1 MMESYVLQIFGGA
14 IIGVLVAAPIGP
26 VNLICIQRTLAY
38 GSLNGF
44 VSGLGGAVGD
54 CVFAAISAF
63 GLTAVARLIE
73 GYSMPLKLVG
83 GLILIG
89 YGIYNFR
96 ARVADPRDG
105 CPVQIKKAGDS
116 TLGAAIAG
124 TFVLTITNPAT
135 LIGFTA
141 LFAAFGSIYG
151 EDASFGAAAAVV
163 LGVFVGSAFWWFSI
177 TTITGTF
184 HRQIDAQTMRQ
195 INRVSGVIV
204 AIFGLVVLSDLF
216 FGIF

>member
-1 MMESYVLQIFGGA
+1 MDSYVLQILGGA
-14 IIGVLVAAPIGP
+14 VIGVLVAAPIGP

-44 VSGLGGAVGD
+44 FSGLGGAVGD

-73 GYSMPLKLVG
+73 GYSMPLKLAG

-96 ARVADPRDG
+96 AQVTDPRDG
-105 CPVQIKKAGDS
+105 WPVQTKQTGDS

-124 TFVLTITNPAT
+124 TFALTITNPAT

-141 LFAAFGSIYG
+141 LFAAFGSIIV
-151 EDASFGAAAAVV
+151 EDASFGAATAVV
-163 LGVFVGSAFWWFSI
+163 LGVFAGSTLWWFAI
-177 TTITGTF
+177 TTLTGTF
-184 HRQIDAQTMRQ
+184 HRHIDARAMRR
-195 INRVSGVIV
+195 INHVSGVIV
-204 AIFGLVVLSDLF
+204 VGFGLLVLADLF
-216 FGIF
+216 FKVF

>member
-1 MMESYVLQIFGGA
+1 MESYVLQIFGGA

-44 VSGLGGAVGD
+44 VSGFGGAVGD

-184 HRQIDAQTMRQ
+184 HRQIDAQAMRQ

>member
-1 MMESYVLQIFGGA
+1 MESYVFQIIGGA

-44 VSGLGGAVGD
+44 FSGLGGAVGD

-83 GLILIG
+83 GIILIG

-96 ARVADPRDG
+96 AQVTDPRDG
-105 CPVQIKKAGDS
+105 SPLENKQSGES

-124 TFVLTITNPAT
+124 TFALTITNPAT

-151 EDASFGAAAAVV
+151 EDATFGAAAAVV
-163 LGVFVGSAFWWFSI
+163 LGVFAGSALWWFAI
-177 TTITGTF
+177 TTLTGTF
-184 HRQIDAQTMRQ
+184 HHHIDAGSMRQ
-195 INRVSGVIV
+195 INHVSGVIV
-204 AIFGLVVLSDLF
+204 AIFGLVVLADLF

>member
-1 MMESYVLQIFGGA
+1 MESYVFQIFGGA

-44 VSGLGGAVGD
+44 FSGLGGAVGD
-54 CVFAAISAF
+54 CVFAAISAV

-83 GLILIG
+83 GIILIG

-96 ARVADPRDG
+96 ARVTDPRDG
-105 CPVQIKKAGDS
+105 CPVETKQVGES

-124 TFVLTITNPAT
+124 TFALTITNPAT

-141 LFAAFGSIYG
+141 LFAAFGSIFG
-151 EDASFGAAAAVV
+151 EDATFGAAAAVV
-163 LGVFVGSAFWWFSI
+163 LGVFAGSALWWFAI
-177 TTITGTF
+177 TTLTGTF
-184 HRQIDAQTMRQ
+184 HRHIDAGSMRK
-195 INRVSGVIV
+195 INHVSGVIV
-204 AIFGLVVLSDLF
+204 SIFGLVVLADLF
-216 FGIF
+216 FGVF

>member
-1 MMESYVLQIFGGA
+1 MESYVLQIFGGA

-96 ARVADPRDG
+96 ARVTDPRDG

>member
-1 MMESYVLQIFGGA
+1 MESYVLQIFGGA

>member
-14 IIGVLVAAPIGP
+14 LIGILVAAPIGP
-26 VNLICIQRTLAY
+26 VNLICIQRTLSY

-44 VSGLGGAVGD
+44 FSGLGGAVGD
-54 CVFAAISAF
+54 CVFAAVSAF
-63 GLTAVARLIE
+63 GLTAIARLIE
-73 GYSMPLKLVG
+73 GYSTPLKLVG

-96 ARVADPRDG
+96 ALVTDTEEV
-105 CPVQIKKAGDS
+105 CPIKTKEAGDS

-124 TFVLTITNPAT
+124 TFALTITNPAT
-135 LIGFTA
+135 LVGFAA

-163 LGVFVGSAFWWFSI
+163 LGVFAGSTLWWFAI
-177 TTITGTF
+177 TTLTGTF
-184 HRQIDAQTMRQ
+184 HRHIDAQVMRT
-195 INRVSGVIV
+195 INHISGVII
-204 AIFGLVVLSDLF
+204 AIFGIAVLADLF
-216 FGIF
+216 FDIF

>member
-1 MMESYVLQIFGGA
+1 MESYVLQIFGGA

-89 YGIYNFR
+89 VGIYNFR
-96 ARVADPRDG
+96 AQVTDPRDG
-105 CPVQIKKAGDS
+105 CPVEIKQAGDS

-124 TFVLTITNPAT
+124 TFALTITNPAT

-163 LGVFVGSAFWWFSI
+163 LGVFAGSTLWWFAI
-177 TTITGTF
+177 TTLTGTF
-184 HRQIDAQTMRQ
+184 HRQIDAQSMRK
-195 INRVSGVIV
+195 INHVSGVIV
-204 AIFGLVVLSDLF
+204 VIFGLIVLADLF

>member
-1 MMESYVLQIFGGA
+1 MEGYVLQIIGGA

-26 VNLICIQRTLAY
+26 VNLICIQRTLAF
-38 GSLNGF
+38 GTLNGF
-44 VSGLGGAVGD
+44 FSGLGGAVGD
-54 CVFAAISAF
+54 GVFAAISAF

-73 GYSMPLKLVG
+73 GYSMPLKLAG

-96 ARVADPRDG
+96 ARVTDPRDG
-105 CPVQIKKAGDS
+105 SAVKTKRMGDS

-124 TFVLTITNPAT
+124 TFALTITNPAT

-151 EDASFGAAAAVV
+151 EDASFGAATAVV
-163 LGVFVGSAFWWFSI
+163 LGVFAGSGLWWFAI

-184 HRQIDAQTMRQ
+184 HRHIDARAMRR
-195 INRVSGVIV
+195 INHVSGVIV
-204 AIFGLVVLSDLF
+204 VSFGLLVLADLVF
-216 FGIF
+216 RLF

>member
-1 MMESYVLQIFGGA
+1 MESYVFQIIGGA

-44 VSGLGGAVGD
+44 FSGLGGAVGD

-83 GLILIG
+83 GIILIG

-96 ARVADPRDG
+96 AQVTDPRDG
-105 CPVQIKKAGDS
+105 CPVETKQVGES

-124 TFVLTITNPAT
+124 TFALTITNPAT

-141 LFAAFGSIYG
+141 LFAAFGSIFG

-163 LGVFVGSAFWWFSI
+163 LGVFAGSALWWFAI
-177 TTITGTF
+177 TTLTGTF
-184 HRQIDAQTMRQ
+184 HRHIDAGSMRQ
-195 INRVSGVIV
+195 INHVSGVIV
-204 AIFGLVVLSDLF
+204 SIFGLVVLADLF
-216 FGIF
+216 FGVF

>member
-151 EDASFGAAAAVV
+151 QDASFGAAAAVV
-163 LGVFVGSAFWWFSI
+163 LGVFAGSALWWFSI

>member
-1 MMESYVLQIFGGA
+1 MESYVFQIIGGA

-44 VSGLGGAVGD
+44 FSGLGGAVGD

-83 GLILIG
+83 GIILIG

-96 ARVADPRDG
+96 AQVTDPRDG
-105 CPVQIKKAGDS
+105 SPLENKQAGES

-124 TFVLTITNPAT
+124 TFALTITNPAT

-151 EDASFGAAAAVV
+151 EDATFGAAAAVV
-163 LGVFVGSAFWWFSI
+163 LGVFAGSALWWFAI
-177 TTITGTF
+177 TTLTGTF
-184 HRQIDAQTMRQ
+184 HHHIDAGSMRQ
-195 INRVSGVIV
+195 INHVSGVIV
-204 AIFGLVVLSDLF
+204 AIFGLVVLADLF

>member
-184 HRQIDAQTMRQ
+184 HRQIDAQAMRQ

>member
-1 MMESYVLQIFGGA
+1 MESYVLQIFGGA

-184 HRQIDAQTMRQ
+184 HRQIDAQAMRQ